1 MLKERNGG
9 RNKQA
14 GEMGTIGFVKN
25 YKPHLRDNATLL
37 PYFRKRRNANKHV
50 LKGIIINGKWKKNL
64 RKQNRR

>member
-1 MLKERNGG
+1 
-9 RNKQA
+9 
-14 GEMGTIGFVKN
+14 MGTIGFVKN